1 MKFIETPL
9 SGAFVLEVEKREDE
23 RGFFGR
29 SWCVRELTDHG
40 LDPTI
45 VQANVS
51 FNRRKGTL
59 RGMHFQT
66 APHEEVKIVRCT
78 RGSLYDVIVDLRPE
92 SPTYCRWFG
101 VELSADNYR
110 MLYIPKRFGHGYQTL
125 EDTVDLMY
133 MVSTFFA
140 PDHATG
146 VMYNDPVFGIQ
157 WPLPVAMINEK
168 DRTWPRYVP
177 LAVTRGSQ

>member
-1 MKFIETPL
+1 MKFNQTPL
-9 SGAFVLEVEKREDE
+9 QGAFVIEVEKREDE

-29 SWCVRELTDHG
+29 SWCVREYADHG
-40 LDPTI
+40 LDPTV

-51 FNRRKGTL
+51 FNKVKGTL

-66 APHEEVKIVRCT
+66 APHEEVKVVRCT

-92 SPTYCRWFG
+92 SPTYCQWFG
-101 VELSADNYR
+101 VELSAENYR
-110 MLYIPKRFGHGYQTL
+110 MLYIPKRFAHGYQTL

-140 PDHATG
+140 PDQATG
-146 VMYNDPVFGIQ
+146 VMYNDPAFKIQ
-157 WPLPVAMINEK
+157 WPLPVSMMNEK
-168 DRTWPRYVP
+168 DRTWPVYVP
-177 LAVTRGSQ
+177 SP